1 MFACKI
7 VMIEVIDMKRIAI
20 IIFLL
25 SLTLLLNGCWSKREL
40 NDLAIVMA
48 LGIDKIDDEFEIS
61 LQIVNPSEIS
71 SKNAGGKNSPV
82 VTYHAKGKSLFEA
95 ARRMTTLTP
104 RKPYF
109 SHLQILVLGKELAV
123 DGINQSLD
131 FLQRDHEIRDDFY
144 VVVADQS
151 TAKEVLNVLTPIEKI
166 PANKLKNSNEG
177 SQKTW
182 ATTSTNQ
189 LYKIINNLSS
199 DVRNTVLSTIEIV
212 GDKKL
217 GIDQTNVERIK
228 TPVLL
233 EYTGLSVFK
242 EGKLVGNLNEEESQG
257 YNYLKDELKS
267 TIESMSCPKGGHLST
282 EVIKSKT
289 KVKGKIING
298 SPSIDVT
305 INVDQN
311 VGEVECDID
320 LSKIKTMHMINKS
333 TSKLIKEK
341 INKTLDSIQKT
352 YKADVVGFGDAIHR
366 ADPKEWKKIKGNWE
380 SLFSELK
387 VNVKVKVNTR
397 GLGTVQNSLLYKKK
411 E

>member
-1 MFACKI
+1 
-7 VMIEVIDMKRIAI
+7 MKRITI

-40 NDLAIVMA
+40 NELAIVMA
-48 LGIDKIDDEFEIS
+48 LGIDKIDDEFEVS
-61 LQIVNPSEIS
+61 MQIVNPSEIS
-71 SKNAGGKNSPV
+71 TKNTGGKNSPA

-95 ARRMTTLTP
+95 ARRMTTIMP
-104 RKPYF
+104 RKPYM
-109 SHLQILVLGKELAV
+109 SHLQMLVIGKELAAE
-123 DGINQSLD
+123 GIKQSLD
-131 FLQRDHEIRDDFY
+131 FLSRDHEIRNDFY

-151 TAKEVLNVLTPIEKI
+151 TAKEVLNVLTPIEKV
-166 PANKLKNSNEG
+166 PATKLKNSNEG
-177 SQKTW
+177 SQKSW
-182 ATTSTNQ
+182 ATTSIIQ
-189 LYKIINNLSS
+189 LDKLINNLSS
-199 DVRNTVLSTIEIV
+199 DGKSTVLSTIEIV
-212 GDKKL
+212 GDTKL

-242 EGKLVGNLNEEESQG
+242 EDKLVGKLNEEESQG
-257 YNYLKDELKS
+257 YNFLKDELKS
-267 TIESMSCPKGGHLST
+267 TIEIMSCPKGGKLST
-282 EVIKSKT
+282 EIIKSKT

-311 VGEVECDID
+311 VGEIECDID

-333 TSKLIKEK
+333 TSKLIKGK
-341 INKTLDSIQKT
+341 IKKSLDSIQKK
-352 YKADVVGFGDAIHR
+352 YQADVVGFGEAIHR

-380 SLFSELK
+380 SLFPELK

-397 GLGTVQNSLLYKKK
+397 GLGTVQNSLLYKTK